1 MKRSARF
8 SNVLIIAGVLAAFV
22 LGTQAHKINISL
34 GGVTTSGTNQ
44 SLSKNLDDQSIQEV
58 YDVLREKFDGKLDTT
73 KLIDGMKKGLVDSSG
88 DPYTSYMSP
97 TEAKLFNSQIEGSFE
112 GIGAE
117 LGKEGDRPIV
127 ITPIEG
133 YPAQKAGIKPKDT
146 IIEID
151 SQDTAGMAIDEA
163 VLKIRGEKG
172 TKVTLKLLRA
182 GELVTVEI
190 TREEIKIPSVTFEVI
205 ENGTIGYLRLNQ
217 FGSDTN
223 ALADQAAREFKT
235 KGVKAVILDL
245 RNNPGGLLD
254 SSTHIAGLWIENKTV
269 VREKRDGKVID
280 ELSSTGTPL
289 LAGLPTVI
297 LANEGS
303 ASASE
308 IVTGALQD
316 YGLATF
322 VGVKTYGK
330 GSVQELTNLENGGVV
345 KVTIARWYTPN
356 DKNIDKEG
364 IKPDVEVKPGSD
376 PSVDS
381 QRQKAIEILKG
392 KTGN

>member
-22 LGTQAHKINISL
+22 LGTQAHKINITF
-34 GGVTTSGTNQ
+34 GGVSTSGANQ

-172 TKVTLKLLRA
+172 TKVTLKLLRS

-190 TREEIKIPSVTFEVI
+190 TREEIKIPSVSFEVI

-269 VREKRDGKVID
+269 VKEKRDGKVID

-364 IKPDVEVKPGSD
+364 IKPDVEVKPGND
-376 PSVDS
+376 PAVDS

>member
-1 MKRSARF
+1 M
-8 SNVLIIAGVLAAFV
+8 IIAGVLAAFV
-22 LGTQAHKINISL
+22 LGTQAHKINITF
-34 GGVTTSGTNQ
+34 GGVSTSGANQ

-172 TKVTLKLLRA
+172 TKVTLKLLRS

-190 TREEIKIPSVTFEVI
+190 TREEIKIPSVSFEVI

-269 VREKRDGKVID
+269 VKEKRDGKVID

-364 IKPDVEVKPGSD
+364 IKPDVEVKPGND
-376 PSVDS
+376 PAVDS